1 MTEKW
6 MRRSEA
12 ASEIVKRK
20 KTDADT
26 TLFGPF
32 VEGPY
37 FDFYGRKWKE
47 STAYMNQQRVRMHLV
62 EPFRYRELSS
72 FKRDELQDLPDAKAG
87 MSFSVVDHLRWDL
100 KQIFDM
106 AIAEGHIRLNPAAL
120 LFTPKDAKGPKHP
133 AMAVEQ
139 TAVRWAL

>member
-72 FKRDELQDLPDAKAG
+72 LSA
-87 MSFSVVDHLRWDL
+87 MSCKTCR
-100 KQIFDM
+100 
-106 AIAEGHIRLNPAAL
+106 
-120 LFTPKDAKGPKHP
+120 TPKPECLSRSSIICVG
-133 AMAVEQ
+133 
-139 TAVRWAL
+139 T